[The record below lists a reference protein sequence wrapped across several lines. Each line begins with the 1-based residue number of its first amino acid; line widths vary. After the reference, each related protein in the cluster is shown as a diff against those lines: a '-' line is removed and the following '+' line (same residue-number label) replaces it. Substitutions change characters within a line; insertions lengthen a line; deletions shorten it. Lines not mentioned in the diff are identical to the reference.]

1 MRYTYFEKKRFNGP
15 FNICHKSRFTKF
27 GEFIL
32 NCTFLKMNTK
42 LYNFELNLTIYL
54 IYKTT
59 FCTIL

>member
-1 MRYTYFEKKRFNGP
+1 
-15 FNICHKSRFTKF
+15 
-27 GEFIL
+27 
-32 NCTFLKMNTK
+32 MNTK